1 MNSFE
6 IRELIGEYGFVTKQL
21 YQLKEEKGM
30 MLSQAESLMEKKMQ
44 EAMDEKYGAGFA
56 AFLAGAIKAFYEG

>member
-1 MNSFE
+1 M
-6 IRELIGEYGFVTKQL
+6 TKQL